1 MRRPL
6 GVTLEWLVT
15 APERPWSA
23 GERGGMNSRETGRDR
38 RENAR

>member
-15 APERPWSA
+15 APERPWNA
-23 GERGGMNSRETGRDR
+23 LERGGNSRETRRDR